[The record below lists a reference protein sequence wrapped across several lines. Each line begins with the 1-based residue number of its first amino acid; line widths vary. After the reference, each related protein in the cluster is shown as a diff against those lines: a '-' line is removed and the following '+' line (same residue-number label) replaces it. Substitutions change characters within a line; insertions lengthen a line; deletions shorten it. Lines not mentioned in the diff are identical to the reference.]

1 MRFLLFLYMLMI
13 LYNGIEI
20 GYDIGKLSVKKD
32 GKEHV
37 FIHESNLWRTALV
50 ILAGAVVACMIRL

>member
-1 MRFLLFLYMLMI
+1 MMRFLLFLYMLMV

-37 FIHESNLWRTALV
+37 FIHESKLK
-50 ILAGAVVACMIRL
+50 